1 MPIIGWGMGDGGW
14 EMGGWDKWLFDSTDE
29 NGREKA

>member
-1 MPIIGWGMGDGGW
+1 MLIIEWGMEDGRW
-14 EMGGWDKWLFDSTDE
+14 GGWDKRLFDSTDE